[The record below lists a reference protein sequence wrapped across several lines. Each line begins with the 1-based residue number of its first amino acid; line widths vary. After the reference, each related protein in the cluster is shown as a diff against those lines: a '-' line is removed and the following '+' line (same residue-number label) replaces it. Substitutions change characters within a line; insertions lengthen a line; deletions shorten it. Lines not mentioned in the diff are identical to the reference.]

1 MGVKAKQKWPLAV
14 QSSQCWGRAA
24 VAKQHGTHTA
34 DFLYYVW
41 ACKDWLYDFCCFHL
55 FHLFMCPTAW
65 RHLSVCSLRQSCALR
80 PEYRVMTT
88 NELFTFQIL
97 PWGRAFWE
105 MSLVSNAHAENIHCT
120 VLSTP
125 RLSPYSLTC
134 SLPVLQLLSQTPPPP
149 AREQHIEWRAAV
161 SRWRLDSKPSSW
173 NTKPTPWVQPVP
185 SRTTHLP

>member
-1 MGVKAKQKWPLAV
+1 MLRM
-14 QSSQCWGRAA
+14 SSSCQATWHPHSW
-24 VAKQHGTHTA
+24 VS
-34 DFLYYVW
+34 
-41 ACKDWLYDFCCFHL
+41 L
-55 FHLFMCPTAW
+55 FHVSIQGTGRGSMTLHAFIYFIYLCFQLPEDIW
-65 RHLSVCSLRQSCALR
+65 VCIAFDSHVLCNQST
-80 PEYRVMTT
+80 RVMTT
-88 NELFTFQIL
+88 NELFTFRIL
-97 PWGRAFWE
+97 LWGRAFWA

-134 SLPVLQLLSQTPPPP
+134 SLPVLQLHSQTPPPP
-149 AREQHIEWRAAV
+149 AREQNIERRAAL